1 MSAITGRDRR
11 RTRVCVCVCLFKC
24 ADFAAEEGFWDEE
37 RWIVRQTE
45 RRRASSESSDGG
57 KRERMLPDTWGAK
70 TGTGGGHQWTGR
82 GKASNTGLVTDDVQ
96 VPCFYSALLFW
107 HASPYCPITAER
119 QNWFR
124 LTSER
129 QIHVIHPET
138 NRESDPFSTGLWYSQ
153 R

>member
-1 MSAITGRDRR
+1 
-11 RTRVCVCVCLFKC
+11 
-24 ADFAAEEGFWDEE
+24 
-37 RWIVRQTE
+37 
-45 RRRASSESSDGG
+45 
-57 KRERMLPDTWGAK
+57 MLPDTWGAK
-70 TGTGGGHQWTGR
+70 TDTGGGHQWTGR

-153 R
+153 RVKPSFTKGTSHLTSVKYSRAACFYDCRIRSSSFMHHFKHISPIFNLTFWFFYIWSFY